1 MKVVLRLLPFV
12 KKYWVGLCLSFIC
25 MLIST
30 ISGLAVPQMLGR
42 GIDSVLRSGAQST
55 IIIAAIVIVGAS
67 AIRGLAAFG
76 NRYLTMVV
84 SQQASYDMRNRLYDH
99 IQHLSFAYHD
109 KSQTGQLVS
118 RATVDVEAVRMF
130 LSEGLLGIIQTIL
143 LVSGITYIMV
153 VTDCR
158 LALITLA
165 FIPPIA
171 WVTIMV
177 SGKLR
182 PVWLKVQQ
190 LMGSLN
196 TTLQESLIGVRVVK
210 AFAREDEENRKF
222 YQDTFR
228 LYETQKQAAR
238 LTAINMP
245 LMVVLMSLPIVLVL
259 WYGGRQVI
267 AGTLSIGNMTAFILY
282 LGMLAMPIR
291 RLGFIANMY
300 SRTVSAGQRIL
311 EILDEQSPVREKPG
325 AIELGRLRGEVT
337 FDNVSFRYNSVAAA
351 LNNIS
356 FTVKPGQTVAL
367 LGESG
372 SGKSTLI
379 NLISRFYDVS
389 SGRVLVD
396 GYDVRD
402 VTLSSL
408 RKNVGIAQQDVFL
421 FSATIKNNIAY
432 GMPGAGMEE
441 IIAAAKAAQI
451 HDFIQSLPQGYDTWV
466 GERGV
471 TLSGGEKQRIV
482 IARAILMNPSI
493 LILDDSTSSVDA
505 QTEKSIRL
513 ALNSLIK
520 GRTTFII
527 THRLPII
534 RNADLILVLKDGEI
548 VERGRHEELMAIR
561 GIYYRTYQAQL
572 AATQEFEKSLM
583 ED

>member
-153 VTDCR
+153 VTDWR